1 MTQIEVL
8 REIVV
13 LEFVTARRKCKIAMS
28 IFRKTAVLSLLKIRF
43 HDFRNFDAIYRLI
56 KQ

>member
-13 LEFVTARRKCKIAMS
+13 LEFVTAENPNVHS
-28 IFRKTAVLSLLKIRF
+28 FYLSLLRIRF
-43 HDFRNFDAIYRLI
+43 HDFRHFDAIYRLI